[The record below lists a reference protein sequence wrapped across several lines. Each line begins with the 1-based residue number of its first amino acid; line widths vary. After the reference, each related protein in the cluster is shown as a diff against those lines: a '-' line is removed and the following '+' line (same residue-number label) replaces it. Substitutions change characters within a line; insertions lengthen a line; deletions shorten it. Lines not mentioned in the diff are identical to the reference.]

1 MPKTW
6 FAIFASMVVIVGLT
20 SAPAQVLAQSLDQLR
35 ASGVVGERFD
45 GYAEA
50 LGRASGQVRAL
61 VSQVNAKRRRL
72 YQQRAAEQ
80 RVSAGQV
87 GRVFAQQI
95 MRKAPRGTPFL
106 TESGRWTRK

>member
-1 MPKTW
+1 MPKKW
-6 FAIFASMVVIVGLT
+6 FAVLASLVLIVGLA
-20 SAPAQVLAQSLDQLR
+20 SMPAEAQSLDQLR
-35 ASGVVGERFD
+35 ASGAVGERFD

-50 LGRASGQVRAL
+50 LGGASGQARAL
-61 VSQVNAKRRRL
+61 VSQVNAKRRGL

-95 MRKAPRGTPFL
+95 MKKAPRGTPYL
-106 TESGRWTRK
+106 SESGRWTRK

>member
-1 MPKTW
+1 MPKAW
-6 FAIFASMVVIVGLT
+6 FSVLASLVLIVGLT
-20 SAPAQVLAQSLDQLR
+20 SAPAEAQSLDQLR

-50 LGRASGQVRAL
+50 RGGASAQARAL

-80 RVSAGQV
+80 RVPAGQV

-95 MRKAPRGTPFL
+95 MQKAPRGTPFL